1 MSSSTKKA
9 KKNEMIKKLYDRL
22 SKHSQIIVVNLMNVG
37 SNQVQCIRNEVR
49 KRRGELL
56 IGKNTVIRKAI
67 SLRANELDKNHPE
80 HEYFKNFG
88 APNPKLNEL
97 SKQMRKKVGLIFTDT
112 PVFELKPV
120 IESNRVQTAAKVGAI
135 SPCDVTVPAG
145 PTGCDPSQISFFHAL
160 NISTKIQ
167 KGQIEIVKDVKVCTK
182 GQQVGNSEATLLQKL
197 NIRPFMYGMEIVAVY
212 DDGSI
217 LAPEVVALSPNDILE
232 KFKRAATNISALS
245 LSLGLVND
253 ASVPHILAN
262 AFKNLAAISLV
273 TDYKLAALAN
283 VGKAAAPSGGSG
295 GAAPA
300 KTEAAKVETKAKDPE
315 PEPEEDFDM
324 GGLFG

>member
-1 MSSSTKKA
+1 MS
-9 KKNEMIKKLYDRL
+9 YL
-22 SKHSQIIVVNLMNVG
+22 SKWERKSVSFSPTPPFSSWSPLLSQT
-37 SNQVQCIRNEVR
+37 E
-49 KRRGELL
+49 
-56 IGKNTVIRKAI
+56 
-67 SLRANELDKNHPE
+67 
-80 HEYFKNFG
+80 
-88 APNPKLNEL
+88 
-97 SKQMRKKVGLIFTDT
+97 SK
-112 PVFELKPV
+112 
-120 IESNRVQTAAKVGAI
+120 TAAKVGATA
-135 SPCDVTVPAG
+135 PCDVTVPAG

-182 GQQVGNSEATLLQKL
+182 GQPVGNSEATLLQKL

-232 KFKRAATNISALS
+232 KFRRAASNISALS

-253 ASVPHILAN
+253 ASAPHILAN

-283 VGKAAAPSGGSG
+283 VGKAAAAPSGGSG
-295 GAAPA
+295 AAPV
-300 KTEAAKVETKAKDPE
+300 KTEAAKRKNK
-315 PEPEEDFDM
+315 
-324 GGLFG
+324 

>member
-1 MSSSTKKA
+1 M
-9 KKNEMIKKLYDRL
+9 
-22 SKHSQIIVVNLMNVG
+22 
-37 SNQVQCIRNEVR
+37 
-49 KRRGELL
+49 
-56 IGKNTVIRKAI
+56 IRKAI
-67 SLRANELDKNHPE
+67 KLRAEELDAKHPE
-80 HEYFKNFG
+80 YEYFKMYG

-97 SKQMRKKVGLIFTDT
+97 SKQMRKKVGLIFTET

-135 SPCDVTVPAG
+135 SPCDVSVPAG

-182 GQQVGNSEATLLQKL
+182 GQPVGNSEATLLQKL
-197 NIRPFMYGMEIVAVY
+197 NIKPFMYGMEIVAVY

-217 LAPEVVALSPNDILE
+217 LSPEVVALSPQDIVE
-232 KFKRAATNISALS
+232 KFKRSASNISALS
-245 LSLGLVND
+245 LSLGFVND
-253 ASVPHILAN
+253 ASVPHIIAN

-283 VGKAAAPSGGSG
+283 VGTAAAAPKGGNTV
-295 GAAPA
+295 AAPV
-300 KTEAAKVETKAKDPE
+300 KTEAKGN
-315 PEPEEDFDM
+315 F
-324 GGLFG
+324 